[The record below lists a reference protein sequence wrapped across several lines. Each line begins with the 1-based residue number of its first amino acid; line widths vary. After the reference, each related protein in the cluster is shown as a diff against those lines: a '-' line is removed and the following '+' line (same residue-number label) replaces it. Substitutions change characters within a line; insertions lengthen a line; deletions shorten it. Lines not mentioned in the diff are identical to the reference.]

1 MALNTRQITPRKA
14 FGRRVTPGQE
24 SVQES
29 ARETAP
35 QATMRPKLVAS
46 EPQAERDLFSAQ
58 PALHA
63 RKPIAPDTGQAAS
76 GFSEVPIQVDRVL
89 DTSEI
94 IAKSFGLMSRNGV
107 TFLALIAAAAAP
119 NRLVYHLGGEALL
132 PLITALGCFAL
143 YPCVFEGAIRDL
155 KGEKPS
161 FGDCLSAGWRGF
173 RSASG
178 AIVLTVMSVWLLLI
192 LPCIGLA
199 TGWAV
204 AAPAALAEGLGLRAA
219 LARSVKLAAP
229 HRPQVQVLVFLLA
242 VLSISR
248 SVMMMPI
255 WGVPVEGVA
264 VFIAGNWLFPLLLTA
279 FAAASGAAL
288 YQELARQQPKP
299 AGGGEQL
306 ALF

>member
-1 MALNTRQITPRKA
+1 MALNTRQIAPRKA
-14 FGRRVTPGQE
+14 FGRRVTPGRE

-29 ARETAP
+29 AREPAP
-35 QATMRPKLVAS
+35 QAGIKLVAS
-46 EPQAERDLFSAQ
+46 QAQPEGDLFSAQ
-58 PALHA
+58 T
-63 RKPIAPDTGQAAS
+63 APDVGKPAALETGAPA
-76 GFSEVPIQVDRVL
+76 FCEIQTPNNRVL
-89 DTSEI
+89 DTGEI
-94 IAKSFGLMSRNGV
+94 VAKSFGVMGRNAV
-107 TFLALIAAAAAP
+107 TFLALIAACAAP

-132 PLITALGCFAL
+132 PPITMLGCFVL
-143 YPCVFEGAIRDL
+143 YPCVFDGAIRDL

-161 FGDCLSAGWRGF
+161 FHDCLSAGLRGLP
-173 RSASG
+173 SAFG
-178 AIVLTVMSVWLLLI
+178 AIVVTVMSVWLLLI

-229 HRPQVQVLVFLLA
+229 HRPQIQVLVLLLGA
-242 VLSISR
+242 LSISR
-248 SVMMMPI
+248 AVMMMPI

-288 YQELARQQPKP
+288 YQELTRPKP
-299 AGGGEQL
+299 AGGEQL